1 MYIIL
6 KSFILEKKQV
16 NRIILYKSL

>member
-6 KSFILEKKQV
+6 KSFILEKKQA
-16 NRIILYKSL
+16 NRIILYKRL